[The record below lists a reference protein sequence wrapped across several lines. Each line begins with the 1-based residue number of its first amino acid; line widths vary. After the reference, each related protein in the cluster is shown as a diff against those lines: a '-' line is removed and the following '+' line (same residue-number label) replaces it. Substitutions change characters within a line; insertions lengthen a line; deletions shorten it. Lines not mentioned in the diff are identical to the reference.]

1 MGVPCVG
8 HECRYIKARRTCTD
22 KQRCFVLWRTA
33 RETMR
38 SVVQMF
44 KKEAGPTAVQTS
56 LQRNMQTRFAKPI
69 RSQAMKYAN
78 LDQPSAYFRASDLTS
93 LLIASIQW
101 FVADWWESRECS
113 NLWRIID
120 EPDGIGWHELPFAD
134 SSNAA
139 NLNDICTSFF
149 HVVQPASLWIW
160 SQLSERFRQYLQ
172 QNMDFRVSCSAWT
185 FIFEESQTKHRLLFL
200 AKTTQAGDALYAVT

>member
-1 MGVPCVG
+1 MPCVA

-69 RSQAMKYAN
+69 RNQAMKYAN

-101 FVADWWESRECS
+101 FMADC
-113 NLWRIID
+113 
-120 EPDGIGWHELPFAD
+120 
-134 SSNAA
+134 
-139 NLNDICTSFF
+139 
-149 HVVQPASLWIW
+149 
-160 SQLSERFRQYLQ
+160 
-172 QNMDFRVSCSAWT
+172 
-185 FIFEESQTKHRLLFL
+185 
-200 AKTTQAGDALYAVT
+200 